1 MFQTLTI
8 GAPALKNI
16 FSRAIE
22 FRLPKATDAHVRGK
36 QALRSVVCEVPA
48 KPQWCEIRNTVFSWT
63 QSQFPFRVRSGRKLK
78 IAQPLIIRVIGKAFF
93 DIGHA
98 PADQSNR
105 RRDLQ
110 GYAAWEIHPV
120 MKLTVQ

>member
-1 MFQTLTI
+1 MWL
-8 GAPALKNI
+8 
-16 FSRAIE
+16 
-22 FRLPKATDAHVRGK
+22 DADPV
-36 QALRSVVCEVPA
+36 SV
-48 KPQWCEIRNTVFSWT
+48 
-63 QSQFPFRVRSGRKLK
+63 FRVRSGRKLK
-78 IAQPLIIRVIGKAFF
+78 ISQPLIIRVIGKAFF

-105 RRDLQ
+105 RTDLQ